1 MEILQVVGLGL
12 VATVFAVV
20 LRQQKPEF
28 ALLLST
34 IVGVIIFLMVL
45 GKIGAIIDVL
55 RDLSDRANISSAYLG
70 IILKIV
76 GIAYIADF
84 GSQIC
89 KDAGENAI
97 ATKIEFAAKVLI
109 LIIAVPIIMAVLQA
123 LLDLL

>member
-12 VATVFAVV
+12 VAAVFTVI

-45 GKIGAIIDVL
+45 GKIGAILDVL

-109 LIIAVPIIMAVLQA
+109 LIIAVPIIIAVLQA